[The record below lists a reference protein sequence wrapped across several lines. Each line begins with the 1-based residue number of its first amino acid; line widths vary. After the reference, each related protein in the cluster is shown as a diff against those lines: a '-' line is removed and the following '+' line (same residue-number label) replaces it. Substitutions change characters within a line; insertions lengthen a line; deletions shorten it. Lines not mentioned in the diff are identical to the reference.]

1 MRCGLEPLKPFAN
14 MMMTRKYSI
23 FTLATSLAFLCFS
36 GCSRGTVPGRIDR
49 LKAERDLAMRGGASP
64 EGSSSKP
71 VELGKKSKKSK
82 SKSKHAKNGKDGA
95 NSDNKRIANLPQPVK
110 VDPYYVDTAFANQT
124 YDKLTRDYADTILA
138 KPAENIKD
146 VNYSDGFIG
155 TTNFNLRKP
164 QYVIIHHTSQN
175 SLQQTVHTFTLERTQ
190 VSAHYVISRD
200 GKVQHMLNDYLRAW
214 QAGKGKWNN
223 IEDMNSCSIG
233 IELDNNGFEPFTD
246 KQIDALIKVLQS
258 LKERFDIP
266 QSNFIGHGDY
276 APVRKNDPNVH
287 FPWAKLAARGFGYWY
302 GDTTGV
308 QVPKEFNEYLALRII
323 GYDVSNVSKA
333 IIAFRRHFCGIE
345 STAKVLSPEE
355 RKVLYKLYTKYL

>member
-1 MRCGLEPLKPFAN
+1 
-14 MMMTRKYSI
+14 MMMTRKYNL
-23 FTLATSLAFLCFS
+23 FTLATSLVFLCFS
-36 GCSRGTVPGRIDR
+36 SCSRGTVPGRIDR
-49 LKAERDLAMRGGASP
+49 LKAERDMAMSGGASA
-64 EGSSSKP
+64 EGSRNKP

-82 SKSKHAKNGKDGA
+82 SKSKHAKTTRDKASSDR
-95 NSDNKRIANLPQPVK
+95 NSVAKLPQPVK
-110 VDPYYVDTAFANQT
+110 ADPYYVDTAFANQT
-124 YDKLTRDYADTILA
+124 YDKLSRDYADTIMA
-138 KPAENIKD
+138 KPAQNIKD
-146 VNYSDGFIG
+146 VNYTEAFVG

-175 SLQQTVHTFTLERTQ
+175 SLKQTVRTFTMERTQ

-233 IELDNNGFEPFTD
+233 IELDNNGIEPFTD
-246 KQIDALIKVLQS
+246 KQIDALISVLQA
-258 LKERFDIP
+258 LKERFGIP

-323 GYDVSNVSKA
+323 GYDVSDVSKA
-333 IIAFRRHFCGIE
+333 IIAFRRHFCGVE